1 MKSNDDTIKKEI
13 GLRIQTLRKQSG
25 MTAADLQNATG
36 IGLSTLQNYE
46 AGLRHPPIS
55 VIKQI
60 AKTLKASA
68 AYIACLTDEQFQNE
82 PQETS
87 PAPSSLAAINY
98 DLSSPSGGKASLAID
113 RGILKSR
120 SLDPANLS
128 IIENKDELMS
138 PTIQI
143 GAQVIVDKSVNVIV
157 NAGIY
162 VLEDTDG
169 SVMLRHCRVVPGDN
183 TVMLST
189 QSEADKN
196 TKFLTLEDLSRYRV
210 IGRVVSVVNWL

>member
-25 MTAADLQNATG
+25 MTAADLQSATG

-60 AKTLKASA
+60 AKALKASA
-68 AYIACLTDEQFQNE
+68 SYIACLTDEQFQGE
-82 PQETS
+82 TQETI
-87 PAPSSLAAINY
+87 PASTTLATINN
-98 DLSSPSGGKASLAID
+98 DLTSTSGGKASLAID
-113 RGILKSR
+113 RAILKSHQ
-120 SLDPANLS
+120 LDPANLS
-128 IIENKDELMS
+128 VIENRDELMA
-138 PTIQI
+138 PTIQT
-143 GAQVIVDKSVNVIV
+143 GAQVIIDKSVNSIV

-162 VLEDTDG
+162 VLEDAHG
-169 SVMLRHCRVVPGDN
+169 STMLRHCRVVPGDN

-196 TKFLTLEDLSRYRV
+196 TAFLTKEDLSRYRV